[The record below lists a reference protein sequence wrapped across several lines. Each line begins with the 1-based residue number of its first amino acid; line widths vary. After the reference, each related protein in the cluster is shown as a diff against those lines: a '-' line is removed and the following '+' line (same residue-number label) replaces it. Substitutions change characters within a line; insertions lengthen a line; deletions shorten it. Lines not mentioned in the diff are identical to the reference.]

1 MNTILL
7 VFLVAP
13 LFDWHGKAKNLNNWK
28 QDLNNR
34 VKDLNAKYRNCE
46 SDRLRQFSRITR
58 MNSEIYDY
66 LNTIEKVFESNI
78 KQSEDEIRNFEKV
91 FEVEKQKYKLLK
103 NEILKADEV
112 IADLEKILENSKD
125 VNIVLHEVATTIS

>member
-1 MNTILL
+1 
-7 VFLVAP
+7 
-13 LFDWHGKAKNLNNWK
+13 
-28 QDLNNR
+28 
-34 VKDLNAKYRNCE
+34 
-46 SDRLRQFSRITR
+46 

-112 IADLEKILENSKD
+112 IADLVKILENSKD